1 MALKVEELRQITE
14 RVAGTHGLEVVDVE
28 FVGGGKA
35 RVLRLYIDKP
45 GGVTHADCALV
56 SREVGTILDVED
68 RIPGGSYVLEV
79 SSPGLDRKLVHPR
92 DYERFAGSRVRVRT
106 VQPVEDSRNFEGRL
120 EGLREGKIVLCV
132 GGGASGG
139 RAMGVRAKKHP
150 LPERQIELELSN
162 IEKSN
167 LVPEF

>member
-1 MALKVEELRQITE
+1 
-14 RVAGTHGLEVVDVE
+14 
-28 FVGGGKA
+28 
-35 RVLRLYIDKP
+35 
-45 GGVTHADCALV
+45 
-56 SREVGTILDVED
+56 VGTILDVED

-92 DYERFAGSRVRVRT
+92 DYERFTGSRVRVRT

-120 EGLREGKIVLCV
+120 EGLREGKIILCV
-132 GGGASGG
+132 GGG
-139 RAMGVRAKKHP
+139 RAKKNP
-150 LPERQIELELSN
+150 VPERQIELELSN